1 MVRLL
6 LLAAVVL
13 IPTPALRAAVT
24 LVDQGKARC
33 VIVVDASI
41 MAPDKK
47 LPAKTHFPT
56 AEAELQRQRLRESAR
71 DLAHYLGKM
80 SGATIEIV
88 NDTPAASDSRT
99 RVFIG
104 AKAAEVFGPVG
115 KTAPYKQAFR
125 TVVSPKGVGLYG
137 ESDLASSY
145 AIFEVLDRLGCR
157 WYMPS
162 EMGEVIPDLKTIA
175 LDEADF
181 ASAPGTIYRGVWYA
195 DEAYRRRNRHGGL
208 QLNAGHALEGYISAE
223 DREKHP
229 EWRAEIKGQPHA
241 VRLKLSSQGLADAIA
256 SKILDR
262 HALDGKLSY
271 SLSPAD
277 GSTWDDTP
285 ADAALDGGDFDPTFQ
300 GVSMTDRLLHV
311 ANQVAAKV
319 TAKEP
324 DVLLGLLAYAR
335 YTRPP
340 LRESVHPA
348 IVPQIA
354 PITYSRA
361 HPMTD
366 DRVPGNTQLR
376 YLVEGWGK
384 KARMTSI
391 YMYGWFLAEPSAP
404 NPMLTKWGT
413 DVPYVLQHNAKL
425 WQPETQPNFETSMH
439 ALYLGCRLA
448 WNPALKPQDIFDEMH
463 AKFYGRAAKEM
474 TAYWQHIDDVW
485 VKTHEYSGCGFG
497 YLRRWTPEQLAK
509 ARTLLDAAKAACG
522 TDMEKRRVQLA
533 DDSLTLFDLFM
544 KLRRDQAEGR
554 FETLAADAA
563 RWRTRIKELGDQY
576 QDQFCFTRNRGKE
589 GKTLAGS
596 YFGSFYQRTYDDASR
611 IAKDFRI
618 LTTPPVRT
626 FRYQIDPEKTG
637 EAAGWA
643 NVGFRDAGWKTTD
656 VSVDT
661 WSSIGQ
667 HDYFKSMWYRAE
679 VELPAVSAGK
689 KLHLW
694 LGSTDGTAKVFVNG
708 QHVPYRDE
716 KGIAADEAK
725 GYCKPFSFD
734 VTGAAKPGEK
744 NTIAILC
751 TRTFFNEL
759 GTGGLL
765 APVVVYAEK

>member
-1 MVRLL
+1 MLRLAL
-6 LLAAVVL
+6 PGILVLLAASTSL
-13 IPTPALRAAVT
+13 PAAVT
-24 LVDQGKARC
+24 LVEQGQSRC
-33 VIVVDASI
+33 VIIVDPAVL
-41 MAPDKK
+41 APDKK
-47 LPAKTHFPT
+47 LPAKPPFPV
-56 AEAELQRQRLRESAR
+56 AEAEQQRQRLRESAR

-80 SGATIEIV
+80 SGATVEV
-88 NDTPAASDSRT
+88 VSENPPASDT
-99 RVFIG
+99 RVRIFVAG
-104 AKAAEVFGPVG
+104 KAAEVFGPVG
-115 KTAPYKQAFR
+115 KTAPYRQAFR
-125 TVVSPKGVGLYG
+125 MVVSPKGVGLYG

-145 AIFEVLDRLGCR
+145 AVFEVLDRLGCR

-162 EMGEVIPDLKTIA
+162 ELGESIPELKTIT
-175 LDEADF
+175 LEETDF
-181 ASAPGTIYRGVWYA
+181 ASAPATIFRGIWYA

-208 QLNAGHALEGYISAE
+208 QLNAGHALETYISAE
-223 DREKHP
+223 DRTKHP

-241 VRLKLSSQGLADAIA
+241 VRLKLSSKGLPDAIA
-256 SKILDR
+256 GTILAR
-262 HALDGKLSY
+262 HAVDGKLSY
-271 SLSPAD
+271 SLSPGD
-277 GSTWDDTP
+277 GSVWDDTP
-285 ADAALDGGDFDPTFQ
+285 ADAALDAGDFDPTFQ
-300 GVSMTDRLLHV
+300 GVSMTDRLMHV
-311 ANQVAAKV
+311 ANQVAEKV
-319 TAKEP
+319 TTKEP

-340 LRESVHPA
+340 LRESVHPR

-376 YLVEGWGK
+376 DLVEGWGK

-413 DVPYVLQHNAKL
+413 DIPYVLKHNAKL

-448 WNPALKPQDIFDEMH
+448 WNPALKPQEVFDELH
-463 AKFYGRAAKEM
+463 TRFYGHAAKEM
-474 TAYWQHIDDVW
+474 AAYWQHIDDVW
-485 VKTHEYSGCGFG
+485 VKTPEYSGCGFG

-509 ARTLLDAAKAACG
+509 SHQLLDAAKRACR
-522 TDMEKRRVQLA
+522 TDLEKQRVQLA
-533 DDSLTLFDLFM
+533 DDSLSLLDLFM

-554 FETLAADAA
+554 FETLAADGA
-563 RWRTRIKELGDQY
+563 RWRARIKELGEQY
-576 QDQFCFTRNRGKE
+576 KDQFCFTRSRGKE
-589 GKTLAGS
+589 GTLAGS

-611 IAKDFRI
+611 IAKDYRL
-618 LTTPPVRT
+618 LTTPPLRQ
-626 FRYQIDPEKTG
+626 FRYLTDPERNG

-643 NVGFRDAGWKTTD
+643 KPEFRDTEWKTTD
-656 VSVDT
+656 VAVET
-661 WSSIGQ
+661 WSSIGL
-667 HDYFKSMWYRAE
+667 HDYFKSLWYRTE
-679 VELPAVSAGK
+679 VELPAVEPGK
-689 KLHLW
+689 KLYLW

-708 QHVPYRDE
+708 QHVPYRDAM
-716 KGIAADEAK
+716 GAATDEAK

-734 VTGAAKPGEK
+734 VTGIARPGAK

-765 APVVVYAEK
+765 APVVLYAEK